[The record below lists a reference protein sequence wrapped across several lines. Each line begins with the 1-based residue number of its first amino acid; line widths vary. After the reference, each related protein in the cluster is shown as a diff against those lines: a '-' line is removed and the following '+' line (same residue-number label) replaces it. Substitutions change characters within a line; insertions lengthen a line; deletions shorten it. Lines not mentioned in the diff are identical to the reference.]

1 MRPFTGKGDSGYSS
15 TSTKN
20 EIPKHHAIFQLL
32 GQFDRLNA
40 EIGVARTHTAPQT
53 SAIDTV
59 LYNLQNEL
67 FEIGADINMANNAF
81 NIANALAGME
91 QEIMAFHEL
100 LPALTNFILP
110 GGSPLAASLHLCR
123 TQARELERVFSAY
136 FLDQNEVTITDLPII
151 MKYLNRLSS
160 LFFTLARAAN
170 NMQKIDDVI
179 WEQKSAK

>member
-20 EIPKHHAIFQLL
+20 AIPKHHAIFQLL

-40 EIGVARTHTAPQT
+40 EIGVARTQTTPQT

-67 FEIGADINMANNAF
+67 FEIGAAINLNTNSF
-81 NIANALAGME
+81 DVVSALAEME
-91 QEIMAFHEL
+91 RDIMIYHEP

-110 GGSPLAASLHLCR
+110 GGSPLAANLHLCR

-136 FLDQNEVTITDLPII
+136 FLDQNEATIADLPTI

-170 NMQKIDDVI
+170 NMQHIDDVV
-179 WEQKSAK
+179 WKQKSAK